1 MTGFY
6 IKCNARLKWVKLT
19 NTLTQHKPDT
29 QRRNLSPET
38 SVIIQLINIFSYNL
52 VFLDNCIHLFRNIK
66 SCIRSR
72 KQDNFR

>member
-6 IKCNARLKWVKLT
+6 IKCNGGLKWVKLT
-19 NTLTQHKPDT
+19 NTLTQHKSDT

-38 SVIIQLINIFSYNL
+38 SVIIQLITIFSYNL
-52 VFLDNCIHLFRNIK
+52 VFLDNCIHLFCNIK